1 MLRAFLLASFMGGL
15 AVAGAA
21 QPPAAP
27 ARPKLASELPKPK
40 AGEKLKLER
49 SEVKTRKDED
59 DLLEVTDVTAAKAKD
74 VAMPAA
80 EWTLDADGWF
90 DNEGFNIS
98 KAYPRSGLWAMRTIR
113 GNRPPSSTG
122 SGLPTSPS
130 ALVPHAPPRLYRAGP
145 NDIIT
150 HIDGVAVTSYARFVY
165 AINTASNPRD
175 IPIVVM
181 NGNTGRRHVFY
192 VTAYKTG
199 NE

>member
-15 AVAGAA
+15 AVAGSA

-59 DLLEVTDVTAAKAKD
+59 GLLEVTDVTAAKAKD

-90 DNEGFNIS
+90 DNEGFNIA
-98 KAYPRSGLWAMRTIR
+98 KAYPRSGLWAMRTVR

-122 SGLPTSPS
+122 SGLPTSP
-130 ALVPHAPPRLYRAGP
+130 AAMVPQAPPRLYRAGP

-165 AINTASNPRD
+165 AINSAANPRD

-192 VTAYKTG
+192 VTAYKAG

>member
-1 MLRAFLLASFMGGL
+1 MLRALLLVSLTAGI
-15 AVAGAA
+15 AVSQA
-21 QPPAAP
+21 QPGAKGAKPP
-27 ARPKLASELPKPK
+27 LLSELSKPK

-49 SEVKTRKDED
+49 NDVKSRKDD
-59 DLLEVTDVTAAKAKD
+59 DGLFEVTDTTASKTKD
-74 VAMPAA
+74 VTVPAGD
-80 EWTLDADGWF
+80 WTLDADGWF
-90 DNEGFNIS
+90 DSEGFNVT
-98 KAYPRSGLWAMRTIR
+98 KAYPRSGLWAMRTVR

-122 SGLPTSPS
+122 SGLPSSPS
-130 ALVPHAPPRLYRAGP
+130 ALVPQAPPRLYRAGP

-192 VTAYKTG
+192 VTAFKEVG
-199 NE
+199 N